1 MGQCESGVVL
11 IATCYLNK
19 FKKNNNN
26 NNEIFV
32 SLVLL
37 KFNIN

>member
-19 FKKNNNN
+19 FKKKNN